1 MGKINVL
8 TEEVANMIS
17 AGEVVERPASVVK
30 ELVENSVDA
39 GAASVTVEI
48 KNGGMS
54 YIRVTD
60 NGGGI
65 EKDDLKTA
73 FLPHATSKIKNGADL
88 AKIMTLGFRGEAL
101 ASIAAVS
108 SVEVFTKTKADN
120 FGSLITVKGGKVL
133 EEDET
138 GCADGTTVIVRDL
151 FFNTPARM
159 KFLKKDSAETA
170 YITDVMNKVILGNPS
185 VAVKYISQ
193 SKTVTSAGDGNL
205 KNAIFAVYG
214 ADYAKNII
222 EVDYSDENIRVSG
235 FIGNSQISRNTR
247 AYQTFFING
256 RNFVS
261 RALSAALSEGCK
273 NTVMVGKFPFAVLNV
288 EVNPAFVD
296 VNVHPT
302 KMEVRFSDDKKVFEA
317 VYWAV
322 KNALEKKRV
331 VPEMKMPERKAEK
344 KKFDVPEGI
353 KKSNQID
360 INLLRDAFVKPK
372 GSYRADKTDIKISDI
387 KPDIKKEE
395 NTEIKSEKHINSEEK
410 VSDTQNGAV
419 NTQIPRAERVTI
431 DDLKPKADTKT
442 LNDEGEYYPD
452 DEFVRTASK
461 AETYESIKKTSENSE
476 KNAVKESETADYSA
490 KLNVYEND
498 GSERNVQTNGA
509 NLKAGIDFRIVG
521 QIFSTY
527 IIIEK
532 SGEMC
537 IIDQH
542 AAHERLYFEEFAE
555 DYKNKSIL
563 SQIML
568 IPATVNLAP
577 TLFET
582 VSANKE
588 FFNSL
593 GFEIDGFGDNV
604 VIVRKIPAALEGCS
618 IDGLV
623 VEIAEILQ
631 NKSKVDLTDLSE
643 ISLHTMAC
651 KRAVKGNTP
660 LSFKEMEDL
669 VQKVYTLGNINTCPH
684 GRPIEIKMSKKDLEK
699 EFKRIV

>member
-261 RALSAALSEGCK
+261 RALSAALSEGFK

-331 VPEMKMPERKAEK
+331 VPEMKMPERKLEK

-372 GSYRADKTDIKISDI
+372 ESYRAENLEIKISDI
-387 KPDIKKEE
+387 KPDVKTEEIRTAKAEEHINKEE
-395 NTEIKSEKHINSEEK
+395 KISDMQKSAPSTEIPN
-410 VSDTQNGAV
+410 NG
-419 NTQIPRAERVTI
+419 RVTI
-431 DDLKPKADTKT
+431 DDLKLKADTKT
-442 LNDEGEYYPD
+442 LNDEGKCYPD
-452 DEFVRTASK
+452 DEFVRTASG
-461 AETYESIKKTSENSE
+461 AETFESLKKDAENFG
-476 KNAVKESETADYSA
+476 A
-490 KLNVYEND
+490 KPHTGAGANGAYDNVYDDEKI
-498 GSERNVQTNGA
+498 TNTE
-509 NLKAGIDFRIVG
+509 LKAGIDFRVVG

-527 IIIEK
+527 IIVEK

-537 IIDQH
+537 VIDQH
-542 AAHERLYFEEFAE
+542 AAHERLYFEEFTE

-568 IPATVNLAP
+568 IPATVSLAP
-577 TLFET
+577 MLFET
-582 VSANKE
+582 VSENKE
-588 FFNSL
+588 FFASL
-593 GFEIDGFGDNV
+593 GFEIDDFGDNV
-604 VIVRKIPAALEGCS
+604 VIVRKIPAALEGCG
-618 IDGLV
+618 IDGLI

>member
-214 ADYAKNII
+214 ADYAKNLI
-222 EVDYSDENIRVSG
+222 EVDYSDESIRVSG

-288 EVNPAFVD
+288 EINPAFVD

-331 VPEMKMPERKAEK
+331 VPEMKMPERKLEK

-372 GSYRADKTDIKISDI
+372 ESYRAENSEIKISDI
-387 KPDIKKEE
+387 KPDVKTEEIRTAKAEEHINKEE
-395 NTEIKSEKHINSEEK
+395 KISDVQKSAPSTEIPN
-410 VSDTQNGAV
+410 NG
-419 NTQIPRAERVTI
+419 RVTI
-431 DDLKPKADTKT
+431 DDLKLKADTKT
-442 LNDEGEYYPD
+442 LNDEGKCYPD
-452 DEFVRTASK
+452 DEFVRTASG
-461 AETYESIKKTSENSE
+461 AETFESLKKDAENFG
-476 KNAVKESETADYSA
+476 A
-490 KLNVYEND
+490 KPHTGAGANGAYDNVYDDEKTD
-498 GSERNVQTNGA
+498 EKITNTE
-509 NLKAGIDFRIVG
+509 LKAGIDFRVVG

-527 IIIEK
+527 IIVEK

-537 IIDQH
+537 VIDQH
-542 AAHERLYFEEFAE
+542 AAHERLYFEEFTE

-568 IPATVNLAP
+568 IPATVSLAP

-582 VSANKE
+582 VSENKE
-588 FFNSL
+588 FFASL
-593 GFEIDGFGDNV
+593 GFEIDDFGDNV
-604 VIVRKIPAALEGCS
+604 VIVRKIPAALEGCG
-618 IDGLV
+618 IDGLI

-651 KRAVKGNTP
+651 KRAIKGNTP
-660 LSFKEMEDL
+660 LSYKEMEDL

-684 GRPIEIKMSKKDLEK
+684 GRPIEIKMSNKDLEK

>member
-39 GAASVTVEI
+39 GATSVTVEI

-120 FGSLITVKGGKVL
+120 FGSLITVKGGKVI

-214 ADYAKNII
+214 ADYAKNLI
-222 EVDYSDENIRVSG
+222 EVDYSDESIRVSG

-331 VPEMKMPERKAEK
+331 VPEMKMPERKLEK

-372 GSYRADKTDIKISDI
+372 ESYRAENSEIKISDI
-387 KPDIKKEE
+387 KPDVKTEEIRTAKAEEHINKEE
-395 NTEIKSEKHINSEEK
+395 KISNMQKSAPSTEIPN
-410 VSDTQNGAV
+410 NG
-419 NTQIPRAERVTI
+419 RVTI

-442 LNDEGEYYPD
+442 LNDEGKCYPD
-452 DEFVRTASK
+452 DEFVRTASG
-461 AETYESIKKTSENSE
+461 AETFESLKKGAENFGT
-476 KNAVKESETADYSA
+476 KPHTGAGANGAYD
-490 KLNVYEND
+490 NVYDDEKI
-498 GSERNVQTNGA
+498 TNTE
-509 NLKAGIDFRIVG
+509 LKAGIDFRVVG

-527 IIIEK
+527 IIVEK
-532 SGEMC
+532 SGEIC
-537 IIDQH
+537 VIDHH
-542 AAHERLYFEEFAE
+542 AAHDRLYFEEFTE

-568 IPATVNLAP
+568 IPATVSLAP

-582 VSANKE
+582 VSENKE
-588 FFNSL
+588 FFASL
-593 GFEIDGFGDNV
+593 GFEIDDFGDNV
-604 VIVRKIPAALEGCS
+604 VIVRKIPAALEGCG
-618 IDGLV
+618 IDGLI

-651 KRAVKGNTP
+651 KRAIKGNTP
-660 LSFKEMEDL
+660 LSYKEMEDL

>member
-39 GAASVTVEI
+39 GATSVTVEI

-120 FGSLITVKGGKVL
+120 FGSLITVKGGKVI

-214 ADYAKNII
+214 ADYAKNLI
-222 EVDYSDENIRVSG
+222 EVDYSDESIRVSG

-331 VPEMKMPERKAEK
+331 VPEMKMPERKLEK

-372 GSYRADKTDIKISDI
+372 ESYRAENSEIKISDI
-387 KPDIKKEE
+387 KPDVKTEEIRTAKAEEHINKEE
-395 NTEIKSEKHINSEEK
+395 KTSDMQKSAPSTEIPN
-410 VSDTQNGAV
+410 NG
-419 NTQIPRAERVTI
+419 RVTI

-442 LNDEGEYYPD
+442 LNDEGKCYPD
-452 DEFVRTASK
+452 DEFVRTASG
-461 AETYESIKKTSENSE
+461 AETFESLKKDAENFG
-476 KNAVKESETADYSA
+476 A
-490 KLNVYEND
+490 KPHTGAGANGAYDNVYDDEKI
-498 GSERNVQTNGA
+498 TNTEL
-509 NLKAGIDFRIVG
+509 NAGIDFRVVG

-527 IIIEK
+527 IIVEK

-537 IIDQH
+537 VIDQH
-542 AAHERLYFEEFAE
+542 AAHERLYFEEFTE

-568 IPATVNLAP
+568 IPATVSLAP

-582 VSANKE
+582 VSENKE
-588 FFNSL
+588 FFASL
-593 GFEIDGFGDNV
+593 GFEIDDFGDNV
-604 VIVRKIPAALEGCS
+604 VIVRKIPAALEGCG
-618 IDGLV
+618 IDGLI

-651 KRAVKGNTP
+651 KRAIKGNTP
-660 LSFKEMEDL
+660 LSYKEMEDL

>member
-39 GAASVTVEI
+39 GATSVTVEI

-108 SVEVFTKTKADN
+108 SVEVFTKTRADN
-120 FGSLITVKGGKVL
+120 FGSLITVKGGKVI

-214 ADYAKNII
+214 ADYAKNLI
-222 EVDYSDENIRVSG
+222 EVDYSDESIRVSG

-288 EVNPAFVD
+288 EINPAFVD

-331 VPEMKMPERKAEK
+331 VPEMKMPERKLEK

-372 GSYRADKTDIKISDI
+372 ESYRAENSEIKISDI
-387 KPDIKKEE
+387 KPDVKTEEIRTAKAEEHINKEE
-395 NTEIKSEKHINSEEK
+395 KISDVQKSAPSTEIPN
-410 VSDTQNGAV
+410 NG
-419 NTQIPRAERVTI
+419 RVTI

-442 LNDEGEYYPD
+442 LNDEGKCYPD
-452 DEFVRTASK
+452 DEFVRTASG
-461 AETYESIKKTSENSE
+461 AETFESLKKDAENFG
-476 KNAVKESETADYSA
+476 A
-490 KLNVYEND
+490 KPHTGAGANGAYDNVYDDEKI
-498 GSERNVQTNGA
+498 TNTE
-509 NLKAGIDFRIVG
+509 LKAGIDFRVVG

-527 IIIEK
+527 IIVEK

-537 IIDQH
+537 VIDQH
-542 AAHERLYFEEFAE
+542 AAHERLYFEEFTE

-568 IPATVNLAP
+568 IPATVSLAP

-582 VSANKE
+582 VSENKE
-588 FFNSL
+588 FFASL
-593 GFEIDGFGDNV
+593 GFEIDDFGDNV
-604 VIVRKIPAALEGCS
+604 VIVRKIPAALEGCG
-618 IDGLV
+618 IDGLI

-651 KRAVKGNTP
+651 KRAIKGNTP
-660 LSFKEMEDL
+660 LSYKEMEDL

>member
-261 RALSAALSEGCK
+261 RALSAALSEGFK

-372 GSYRADKTDIKISDI
+372 GSYRAENSEIKISDI
-387 KPDIKKEE
+387 KPDVKTEEIRTAKAEEHINKEE
-395 NTEIKSEKHINSEEK
+395 KISDMQKSAPSTEIPN
-410 VSDTQNGAV
+410 NG
-419 NTQIPRAERVTI
+419 RVTI

-442 LNDEGEYYPD
+442 LNDEGKCYPD
-452 DEFVRTASK
+452 DEFVRTASG
-461 AETYESIKKTSENSE
+461 AETFESLKKDAENFG
-476 KNAVKESETADYSA
+476 A
-490 KLNVYEND
+490 KPHTGAGANGAYDNVYDDEKI
-498 GSERNVQTNGA
+498 TNTE
-509 NLKAGIDFRIVG
+509 LKAGIDFRVVG

-527 IIIEK
+527 IIVEK

-537 IIDQH
+537 VIDQH
-542 AAHERLYFEEFAE
+542 AAHERLYFEEFTE

-568 IPATVNLAP
+568 IPATVSLAP

-582 VSANKE
+582 VSENKE
-588 FFNSL
+588 FFASL
-593 GFEIDGFGDNV
+593 GFEIDDFGDNV
-604 VIVRKIPAALEGCS
+604 VIVRKIPAALEGCG
-618 IDGLV
+618 IDGLI

-651 KRAVKGNTP
+651 KRAIKGNTP
-660 LSFKEMEDL
+660 LSYKEMEDL

>member
-39 GAASVTVEI
+39 GATSVTVEI

-108 SVEVFTKTKADN
+108 SVEVFTKTRADN
-120 FGSLITVKGGKVL
+120 FGSLITVKGGKVI

-214 ADYAKNII
+214 ADYAKNLI
-222 EVDYSDENIRVSG
+222 EVDYSDESIRVSG

-331 VPEMKMPERKAEK
+331 VPEMKMPERKLEK

-372 GSYRADKTDIKISDI
+372 ESYRAENSEIKISDI
-387 KPDIKKEE
+387 KPDVKTEEIRTAKAEEHINKEE
-395 NTEIKSEKHINSEEK
+395 KISDMQKSAPSTEIPN
-410 VSDTQNGAV
+410 NG
-419 NTQIPRAERVTI
+419 RVTI

-442 LNDEGEYYPD
+442 LNDEGKCYPD
-452 DEFVRTASK
+452 DEFVRTASG
-461 AETYESIKKTSENSE
+461 AETFESLKKDAENFG
-476 KNAVKESETADYSA
+476 A
-490 KLNVYEND
+490 KPHTGAGANGAYDNVYDDEKI
-498 GSERNVQTNGA
+498 TNTEL
-509 NLKAGIDFRIVG
+509 NAGIDFRVVG

-527 IIIEK
+527 IIVEK

-537 IIDQH
+537 VIDQH
-542 AAHERLYFEEFAE
+542 AAHERLYFEEFTE
-555 DYKNKSIL
+555 NYKNKSIL

-568 IPATVNLAP
+568 IPATVSLAP

-582 VSANKE
+582 VSENKE
-588 FFNSL
+588 FFASL
-593 GFEIDGFGDNV
+593 GFEIDDFGDNV
-604 VIVRKIPAALEGCS
+604 VIVRKIPAALEGCG
-618 IDGLV
+618 IDGLI

-651 KRAVKGNTP
+651 KRAIKGNTP
-660 LSFKEMEDL
+660 LSYKEMEDL

>member
-39 GAASVTVEI
+39 GATSVTVEI

-108 SVEVFTKTKADN
+108 SVEVFTKTRADD
-120 FGSLITVKGGKVL
+120 FGSLITVKGGKVI

-214 ADYAKNII
+214 ADYAKNLI
-222 EVDYSDENIRVSG
+222 EVDYSDESIRVSG

-288 EVNPAFVD
+288 EINPAFVD

-331 VPEMKMPERKAEK
+331 VPEMKMPERKLEK

-372 GSYRADKTDIKISDI
+372 ESYRAENSEIKISDI
-387 KPDIKKEE
+387 KPDVKTEEIRTAKAEEHINKEE
-395 NTEIKSEKHINSEEK
+395 KISDMQKSAPSTEIPN
-410 VSDTQNGAV
+410 NG
-419 NTQIPRAERVTI
+419 RVTI

-442 LNDEGEYYPD
+442 LNDEGKCYPD
-452 DEFVRTASK
+452 DEFVRTASG
-461 AETYESIKKTSENSE
+461 AETFESLKKDAENFGA
-476 KNAVKESETADYSA
+476 KPHTGAGANSA
-490 KLNVYEND
+490 YDNVYDDEKIINT
-498 GSERNVQTNGA
+498 E
-509 NLKAGIDFRIVG
+509 LKAGIDFRVVG

-527 IIIEK
+527 IIVEK
-532 SGEMC
+532 NGEMC
-537 IIDQH
+537 VIDQH
-542 AAHERLYFEEFAE
+542 AAHERLYFEEFTE

-568 IPATVNLAP
+568 IPATVSLAP

-582 VSANKE
+582 VSENKE
-588 FFNSL
+588 FFASL
-593 GFEIDGFGDNV
+593 GFEIDDFGDNV
-604 VIVRKIPAALEGCS
+604 VIVRKIPAALEGCG
-618 IDGLV
+618 IDGLI

-651 KRAVKGNTP
+651 KRAIKGNTP
-660 LSFKEMEDL
+660 LSYKEMEDL

>member
-39 GAASVTVEI
+39 GATSVTVEI

-214 ADYAKNII
+214 ADYAKNLI
-222 EVDYSDENIRVSG
+222 EVDYSDESIRVSG

-331 VPEMKMPERKAEK
+331 VPEMKMPERKLEK

-372 GSYRADKTDIKISDI
+372 ESYRAENSEIKISDI
-387 KPDIKKEE
+387 KPDVKTEEIRTAKAEEHINKKEKISDMQKSAPSA
-395 NTEIKSEKHINSEEK
+395 EIPN
-410 VSDTQNGAV
+410 NG
-419 NTQIPRAERVTI
+419 RVTI

-442 LNDEGEYYPD
+442 LNDEGKCYPD
-452 DEFVRTASK
+452 DEFVRTASG
-461 AETYESIKKTSENSE
+461 AETFESLKKDAENFG
-476 KNAVKESETADYSA
+476 A
-490 KLNVYEND
+490 KPHTGAGANGAYDNVYDDEKTDEKIINT
-498 GSERNVQTNGA
+498 E
-509 NLKAGIDFRIVG
+509 LKAGIDFRVVG

-527 IIIEK
+527 IIVEK

-537 IIDQH
+537 VIDQH
-542 AAHERLYFEEFAE
+542 AAHERLYFEEFTE

-568 IPATVNLAP
+568 IPATVSLAP

-582 VSANKE
+582 VSENKE
-588 FFNSL
+588 FFASL
-593 GFEIDGFGDNV
+593 GFEIDDFGDNV
-604 VIVRKIPAALEGCS
+604 VIVRKIPAALEGCG
-618 IDGLV
+618 IDGLI

-651 KRAVKGNTP
+651 KRAIKGNTP
-660 LSFKEMEDL
+660 LSYKEMEDL

>member
-261 RALSAALSEGCK
+261 RALSAALSEGFK

-322 KNALEKKRV
+322 KNALEKRRV
-331 VPEMKMPERKAEK
+331 VPEMKMPERKLEK

-372 GSYRADKTDIKISDI
+372 ESYRAENSDIKISDI
-387 KPDIKKEE
+387 KPDVKTEEIRTAKAEEHINKEE
-395 NTEIKSEKHINSEEK
+395 KISDMQKSAPSTEIPN
-410 VSDTQNGAV
+410 NG
-419 NTQIPRAERVTI
+419 RVTI

-442 LNDEGEYYPD
+442 LNDEGKCYPD
-452 DEFVRTASK
+452 DEFVRTASG
-461 AETYESIKKTSENSE
+461 AETFESLKKDAENFG
-476 KNAVKESETADYSA
+476 A
-490 KLNVYEND
+490 KPHTGAGANGAYDNVYDDEKTDEKIINT
-498 GSERNVQTNGA
+498 E
-509 NLKAGIDFRIVG
+509 LKAGIDFRVVG

-527 IIIEK
+527 IIVEK

-537 IIDQH
+537 VIDQH
-542 AAHERLYFEEFAE
+542 AAHERLYFEEFTE

-568 IPATVNLAP
+568 IPATVSLAP

-582 VSANKE
+582 VSENKE
-588 FFNSL
+588 FFASL
-593 GFEIDGFGDNV
+593 GFEIDDFGDNV
-604 VIVRKIPAALEGCS
+604 VIVRKIPAALEGCG
-618 IDGLV
+618 IDGLI

-651 KRAVKGNTP
+651 KRAIKGNTP
-660 LSFKEMEDL
+660 LSYKEMEDL

>member
-372 GSYRADKTDIKISDI
+372 ESYRAENSDIKISDI
-387 KPDIKKEE
+387 KPDVKTEEIRTAKAEEHINKEE
-395 NTEIKSEKHINSEEK
+395 KISDMQKSAPSTEIPN
-410 VSDTQNGAV
+410 NG
-419 NTQIPRAERVTI
+419 RVTI

-442 LNDEGEYYPD
+442 LNDEGKCYPD
-452 DEFVRTASK
+452 DEFVRTASG
-461 AETYESIKKTSENSE
+461 AETFESLKKDAENFG
-476 KNAVKESETADYSA
+476 A
-490 KLNVYEND
+490 KPHTGAGANGAYDNVYDDEKI
-498 GSERNVQTNGA
+498 TNTE
-509 NLKAGIDFRIVG
+509 LKAGIDFRVVG

-527 IIIEK
+527 IIVEK
-532 SGEMC
+532 NGEMC
-537 IIDQH
+537 VIDQH

-568 IPATVNLAP
+568 IPATVSLAP

-582 VSANKE
+582 VSENKE
-588 FFNSL
+588 FFASL
-593 GFEIDGFGDNV
+593 GFEIDDFGDNV
-604 VIVRKIPAALEGCS
+604 VIVRKIPAALEGCG
-618 IDGLV
+618 IDGLI

-631 NKSKVDLTDLSE
+631 NKSKVDLTDLSG

-651 KRAVKGNTP
+651 KRAIKGNTP
-660 LSFKEMEDL
+660 LSYKEMEDL

>member
-214 ADYAKNII
+214 ADYAKNLI
-222 EVDYSDENIRVSG
+222 EVDYSDESIRVSG

-288 EVNPAFVD
+288 EINPAFVD

-331 VPEMKMPERKAEK
+331 VPEMKMPERKLEK

-372 GSYRADKTDIKISDI
+372 ESYRAENSEIKISDI
-387 KPDIKKEE
+387 KPDVKTEEIRTAKAEEHINKEE
-395 NTEIKSEKHINSEEK
+395 KISDVQKSAPSTEIPN
-410 VSDTQNGAV
+410 NG
-419 NTQIPRAERVTI
+419 RVTI
-431 DDLKPKADTKT
+431 DDLKLKADTKT
-442 LNDEGEYYPD
+442 LNDEGKCYPD
-452 DEFVRTASK
+452 DEFVRTASG
-461 AETYESIKKTSENSE
+461 AETFESLKKDAENFG
-476 KNAVKESETADYSA
+476 A
-490 KLNVYEND
+490 KPHTGAGANGAYDNVYDDEKTD
-498 GSERNVQTNGA
+498 EKITNTE
-509 NLKAGIDFRIVG
+509 LKAGIDFRVVG

-527 IIIEK
+527 IIVEK

-537 IIDQH
+537 VIDQH
-542 AAHERLYFEEFAE
+542 AAHERLYFEEFTE

-568 IPATVNLAP
+568 IPATVSLAP

-582 VSANKE
+582 VSENKE
-588 FFNSL
+588 FFASL
-593 GFEIDGFGDNV
+593 GFEIDDFGDNV
-604 VIVRKIPAALEGCS
+604 VIVRKIPAALEGCG
-618 IDGLV
+618 IDGLI

-651 KRAVKGNTP
+651 KRAIKGNTP
-660 LSFKEMEDL
+660 LSYKEMEDL